1 MEIIIMTELIKK
13 LIKAPGI
20 SGREEGISKTIA
32 DIITPYVD
40 QVYTDALGNLIAKK
54 NGSAKNKKKV
64 MFAAHM
70 DEIGFIAT
78 FIEESGFVRF
88 APIGGISAIATAYST
103 VVFESGIAGVI
114 VPDASIEKAEL
125 AVDKLY
131 VDIGAKNRKEAE
143 KKVKIGDYFMVTPSY
158 TRLMGK
164 RVAGR
169 PFDDR
174 IGCAVLI
181 ETAKKLD
188 KTGDDIYFVFTV
200 QEEVGCRGAKTAAF
214 AIAPDYGIA
223 LDVTGTGDALGAKP
237 MAVSLGDGAAI
248 KVKDSSVICDAGV
261 VKMLTSIAKEKKIK
275 YQTEILTY
283 GGTDTSSMQMAGA
296 GCRAGA
302 LSIPTRYIHSGVE
315 TMDLGDVDA
324 CVSLC
329 VEFAKADKE

>member
-1 MEIIIMTELIKK
+1 MTELIKK

-32 DIITPYVD
+32 EIVAPYVD
-40 QVYTDALGNLIAKK
+40 EVYSDALGNLIAKK
-54 NGSAKNKKKV
+54 NGTGKDKKKL

-88 APIGGISAIATAYST
+88 APIGGINPVATAFST
-103 VVFESGIAGVI
+103 VVFESGISGVI
-114 VPDASIEKAEL
+114 VPDASTEKAEL

-131 VDIGAKNRKEAE
+131 VDIGAKSRKEAE
-143 KKVKIGDYFMVTPSY
+143 KKVKIGDYFMVTPSL

-174 IGCAVLI
+174 IGAAILI
-181 ETAKKLD
+181 ESAKRLD
-188 KTGDDIYFVFTV
+188 KVNDDVYFVFTV
-200 QEEVGCRGAKTAAF
+200 QEEVGCRGAKTAAY
-214 AIAPDYGIA
+214 AIAPDYAIA

-237 MAVSLGDGAAI
+237 MAVELGGGAAI
-248 KVKDSSVICDAGV
+248 KIKDSSVICDAGV
-261 VKMLTSIAKEKKIK
+261 VKMLTSLAKEKKIK
-275 YQTEILTY
+275 HQTEILLY

-315 TMDLGDVDA
+315 TLDLGDVEA
-324 CVSLC
+324 CVALC
-329 VEFAKADKE
+329 VEFVKADKE